1 MRPLAI
7 LAPLAAAAFLVAC
20 AGEQYAAFA
29 EHADRDYAYLAH
41 VAYYDCLDSCTV
53 ADSPENVSACE
64 LACGD
69 EPTTEER

>member
-7 LAPLAAAAFLVAC
+7 LAPLAAVAFLVAC

-41 VAYYDCLDSCTV
+41 VAYFDCLDSCTAA
-53 ADSPENVSACE
+53 ADVSACE

-69 EPTTEER
+69 EPKTEER

>member
-1 MRPLAI
+1 MRPIAI

-41 VAYYDCLDSCTV
+41 VAYFDCLDSCAV
-53 ADSPENVSACE
+53 AEDVGACE
-64 LACGD
+64 MACGD
-69 EPTTEER
+69 EPTTKER

>member
-1 MRPLAI
+1 MRAFPV
-7 LAPLAAAAFLVAC
+7 LAPLAAAVFLVAC

-41 VAYYDCLDSCTV
+41 VAYYDCLDSCTAA
-53 ADSPENVSACE
+53 ADVGACE

-69 EPTTEER
+69 EPKTEER

>member
-7 LAPLAAAAFLVAC
+7 LAPLAAVAFLVAC

-41 VAYYDCLDSCTV
+41 VAYFDCLDSCAV
-53 ADSPENVSACE
+53 AEDVSACE

-69 EPTTEER
+69 EPKTEER